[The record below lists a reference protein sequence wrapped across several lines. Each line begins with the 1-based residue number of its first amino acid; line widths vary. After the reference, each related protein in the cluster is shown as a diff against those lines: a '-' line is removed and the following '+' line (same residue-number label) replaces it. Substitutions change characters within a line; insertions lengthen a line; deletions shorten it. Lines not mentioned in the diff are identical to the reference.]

1 MESNV
6 IYIENTKTIKDRSN
20 YNFLQIIEFKGVKV
34 PICYKLTQLLQVSV
48 MTCES
53 EETGSKASIAKKKQ
67 ELGKDAAKSGLLKI
81 DEVDKCFGS
90 AAIFLCNE
98 K

>member
-1 MESNV
+1 
-6 IYIENTKTIKDRSN
+6 
-20 YNFLQIIEFKGVKV
+20 V
-34 PICYKLTQLLQVSV
+34 PICYKLTQLLQVSL
-48 MTCES
+48 MTCDS
-53 EETGSKASIAKKKQ
+53 EENGSKASINRKKQ
-67 ELGKDAAKSGLLKI
+67 ELGRMSAAEAAKASLLKI